1 MKRLSQIVLGTAL
14 FSLTTGAHVFADPVV
29 ITGGFLLSE
38 GRFVVS
44 SPSTIAGTGGFSL
57 TTTVAYGP
65 GSGRLD
71 PLGFCLGDDTCAPGK
86 PISLEGF
93 LAENDNGLIDSALTF
108 NGKTYTDF
116 GNLGERNTFTIELF
130 GTAIAPALGDLSP
143 RTVTAPF
150 TMNGMFISFVDDVR
164 TQFTGSGTATI
175 WLSPGVVQPGNTVPD
190 GWLATQLRY
199 DFEDQAAVPEPS
211 TMLLLGT
218 GMAAAWRA
226 RRRHLHQATR

>member
-1 MKRLSQIVLGTAL
+1 MKRLAQIVLATAL
-14 FSLTTGAHVFADPVV
+14 ICLSTGARVFADPVV
-29 ITGGFLLSE
+29 ITSGFLLSE

-44 SPSTIAGTGGFSL
+44 SPSTMTGTNGFSL

-71 PLGFCLGDDTCAPGK
+71 PLGFCLGDSGCTPGN

-108 NGKTYTDF
+108 NGTTYTDF

-130 GTAIAPALGDLSP
+130 GTAIAPAFGDLSP
-143 RTVTAPF
+143 RTVSAPF
-150 TMNGMFISFVDDVR
+150 TMRGMFTSFVDDVS
-164 TQFTGSGTATI
+164 TQFAGSGIATV
-175 WLSPGVVQPGNTVPD
+175 WLRPGVIQPGSTMPD
-190 GWLATQLRY
+190 GWIADQVRY
-199 DFEDQAAVPEPS
+199 DFDNQAAVPEPS
-211 TMLLLGT
+211 TLLLLGT

-226 RRRHLHQATR
+226 RRRRQPQAPE